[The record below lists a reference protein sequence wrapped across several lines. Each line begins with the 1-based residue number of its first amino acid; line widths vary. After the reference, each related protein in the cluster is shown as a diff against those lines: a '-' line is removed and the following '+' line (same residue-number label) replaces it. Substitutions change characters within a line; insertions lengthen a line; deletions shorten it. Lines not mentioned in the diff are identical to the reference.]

1 MHSKWLTVWLHI
13 NFKNIKKI
21 EFCLHNRFFS
31 IVFRKK
37 IIVILIVYPVQC
49 DLFFSHLVCCICVIC
64 FRSVVTLGS
73 MGRVYPVQNLIIV
86 NNKQLCI
93 YKQEIGTK
101 VIKIINYLVRTCITI
116 KNTNKKSTRHFDQ
129 KNTKRNLSII

>member
-1 MHSKWLTVWLHI
+1 M
-13 NFKNIKKI
+13 NFACIIDFFQSYFEKK
-21 EFCLHNRFFS
+21 
-31 IVFRKK
+31 
-37 IIVILIVYPVQC
+37 IVILIVYPVQC

-73 MGRVYPVQNLIIV
+73 MGRVYPIQNLIIV